1 MLEDGPPCLSLP
13 RPTSLVLSDPPP
25 PPVSP
30 SLTLRAETDCGPGDS
45 KRLQIGPVWNLLEYL
60 TFHDGV
66 SGRDAQR
73 LEDLPESVLGLV
85 LLWEDEGG
93 GLLTAVTHRDG
104 GQELVEVG
112 TPGCHLQ
119 PGGGCQQSGPPVD
132 AHVME
137 SVHDWTELRGG
148 H

>member
-1 MLEDGPPCLSLP
+1 MLEDGPPCLWFP
-13 RPTSLVLSDPPP
+13 CPTSLVLSDPPP

-45 KRLQIGPVWNLLEYL
+45 KRLQIGPAWNLLEYL

-93 GLLTAVTHRDG
+93 GLLTAVTHGD
-104 GQELVEVG
+104 
-112 TPGCHLQ
+112 
-119 PGGGCQQSGPPVD
+119 
-132 AHVME
+132 
-137 SVHDWTELRGG
+137 
-148 H
+148 